1 MQPEKSTGRK
11 KCAMVKN
18 NGSGI
23 QTDLS
28 LTLLLLFHSCETIG
42 KVLNFSEFLHE
53 ISWDLFLST
62 SANLNE
68 FPICG

>member
-28 LTLLLLFHSCETIG
+28 LTLLLLFHSCETVG
-42 KVLNFSEFLHE
+42 KVLNFSEPVF
-53 ISWDLFLST
+53 SDLKS
-62 SANLNE
+62 E
-68 FPICG
+68 

>member
-1 MQPEKSTGRK
+1 MISTKRVMQPEKSTGRK

-42 KVLNFSEFLHE
+42 KVLNFSEPVF
-53 ISWDLFLST
+53 SDLKS
-62 SANLNE
+62 E
-68 FPICG
+68 